1 MKEFQF
7 INTSQSSH
15 VKTIELNRPES
26 RNALNAVMVDEIYAA
41 LENASTDDSIRVIVL
56 RGAGKGFS
64 AGADLAWMS
73 QSTNENQDKP
83 IEQVLSTFFNYL
95 YHFNKPL
102 ISVVHGFAM
111 AGALGIVATSDFVIT
126 TEEALFSFTEVLIG
140 LVPATISPFVVRRT
154 GEFSARRLMLSGSK
168 INGRQAVQEKLA
180 DIVCTEEEIEEEL
193 EKITS
198 VFKST
203 APKATTICKEMI
215 IKVADAEIGPEI
227 MQYNASLLGEV
238 RNSEEAR
245 EGISSFLEKRK
256 PAWYMND

>member
-15 VKTIELNRPES
+15 IKTIELNRPES
-26 RNALNAVMVDEIYAA
+26 RNAINAAMIDEIYSA
-41 LENASTDDSIRVIVL
+41 LENAAVDDSVRVVVI

-64 AGADLAWMS
+64 AGADLTWMA
-73 QSTNENQDKP
+73 QTANESNNKP
-83 IEQVLSTFFNYL
+83 IEQVLSSFFNYL
-95 YHFNKPL
+95 YHYNKPL

-140 LVPATISPFVVRRT
+140 LVPATISPFVIKRI
-154 GEFSARRLMLSGSK
+154 GEFNARRLMMSGSK
-168 INGRQAVQEKLA
+168 INGRHALHEKLA
-180 DIVCTEEEIEEEL
+180 DIACTEEKIEEEL

-203 APKATTICKEMI
+203 APNATSICKEMV
-215 IKVADAEIGPEI
+215 IKVADAQLGPEI
-227 MQYNASLLGEV
+227 MQYNASLLSII
-238 RNSEEAR
+238 RRSDEAK
-245 EGISSFLEKRK
+245 EGINAFREKRIPTWVVK
-256 PAWYMND
+256 